1 MKENVDDKKKGKKRK
16 ANETDRDESS
26 NQREQLRKE
35 GSNDS
40 NEKDVST
47 NRKIIDRVRRG
58 YPDGPGGSYDG
69 F

>member
-1 MKENVDDKKKGKKRK
+1 MKEKVEDKAKSKKRK
-16 ANETDRDESS
+16 TDDTVSGESS
-26 NQREQLRKE
+26 NQREQLHKE
-35 GSNDS
+35 RSNDS
-40 NEKDVST
+40 NEKDVSA